1 MRGGVGMDKFT
12 EAMEKMSQMPEEQYK
27 TLINLEKKKICICR
41 NCPSFNQ
48 CMEEDKEALFC
59 ILGKSSCDVT
69 IAECNCLECP
79 AHSNFDMRHKSYCV
93 EGSEEEQ
100 RNK

>member
-1 MRGGVGMDKFT
+1 MQ
-12 EAMEKMSQMPEEQYK
+12 ELPLA
-27 TLINLEKKKICICR
+27 LISVWRRIKN
-41 NCPSFNQ
+41 F
-48 CMEEDKEALFC
+48 
-59 ILGKSSCDVT
+59 ILHSWESSCDVT
-69 IAECNCLECP
+69 IAEFNCLECP